1 MNKLKRILILG
12 LIAIL
17 CFSVIPTTVAYA
29 DPQPFSITGSDGN
42 TYTPVKTDIAAA
54 QEGEIHPTV
63 YCLWVPEDVANLT
76 IRAADTYT
84 EMICGCNKGTL
95 TSENGENVLS
105 LPTSGHDSFCLQLW
119 LSLGNYP
126 GYEKYIDGSCENLI
140 QVKVAAINGGVVTE
154 INYILIQVG
163 GTKLIEDSQ
172 PFTITGSDGN
182 TYTPVK
188 TDIAVQDGEIVPTVY
203 CLWVPKDVAN
213 LTIRAA
219 DPYKEMVC
227 ECGQQGPVT
236 NENGENI
243 MSLPTSGHSEFCL
256 KFWLGIGNYPGYEKY
271 IDGNCEDL
279 IQVKLIAKNDG
290 VITEINYIL
299 IQVGGSVPT
308 EDTTPP
314 ELSLVADGVQRTGE
328 TTATVKFTS
337 SEAGTVYYSLVSA
350 DAVDTSTA
358 GTAMVSGENMLN
370 ITGITADAATVY
382 IKAKDGSGNVSES
395 TLEAAVPAYETTY
408 EIYLGLWSH
417 AQYYDLGYRVASVT
431 ADGRPLSM
439 SGISEVECSGVKA
452 GQTVKVTLYIP
463 EAGKELASV
472 SLITNDG
479 NKTPINVTVDGTEN
493 SFTFTM
499 PAANVRTAIGESFT
513 LKDSSIVRYSLKS
526 GVSLLYSNVG
536 DIESNRQGTVIFT
549 DSNGVTLMQ
558 AQPGQQVTVTAQPVP
573 YTAGDVFHREFV
585 CWKDIEGIKVSAE
598 DQLKPSFTFEMP
610 ANDVYL
616 FAEINNVGTEVTW
629 KTNPLDV
636 TNVQLK
642 GLSSN
647 DSPFVF
653 ADGATLS
660 AIPLG
665 EDWWYRYEFTGW
677 TVERDGTTLPD
688 SEVSTSLVNS
698 SRPKGSFGYAT
709 KVEFKASGEKM
720 TVTANFRERA
730 FASVTAAA
738 DAAMGSAT
746 VTVGGSTPAETQS
759 VVYEGQTV
767 TLTATP
773 GERYMLKGWEVK
785 DADNKDV
792 TYTVAKDVNVATFI
806 MPATGKAITAKA
818 IFEVDPDKASP
829 ACVLEDVE
837 LAIPSATVENTGTSY
852 TITVPANTDADTLAA
867 AVLKFTISKYADV
880 VTADGSVWPED
891 GKACGMTLDTP
902 VTFTVRSEK
911 CRIGK
916 DDTAKADYTITVI
929 RAKSTQCAIG
939 SAKLGNVD
947 GVVDQTG
954 KTLTFTV
961 PADTEDSA
969 VTNMPLTFA
978 CSQYAS
984 IKLKD
989 AEADWVNDTAC
1000 GMKLNEEKTFVVTA
1014 EDGTTT
1020 AVYTVVIH
1028 RAPSDKKALTGATLG
1043 DIAAVIDEDG
1053 HALTF
1058 TVPADT
1064 TDSTL
1069 GEMILQFTCPPRAA
1083 VKLKDAEDNWPA
1095 AGLRSGLKLGVP
1107 ATFVVTAENGDTQ
1120 EYTVTVNREKS
1131 TEKAITEAVLT
1142 KTGGASVKADI
1153 SEQNKTVTF
1162 MLPVGT
1168 TDADVA
1174 AMTLKFTCSQY
1185 ASIKLEGAETNW
1197 PADGQLCGM
1206 KLNETKTFVV
1216 TAENGD
1222 TQAYTVLIVRGK
1234 SSAKEI
1240 TNALLLAKAGDTTS
1254 PATVKI
1260 DNAKKTIDFTLPA
1273 GSDTSKLGEMILKL
1287 TVSDY
1292 ATVKKSGDT
1301 GNWPAE
1307 GKACDMELDK
1317 AATFTVTAENGS
1329 TQDYTV
1335 TITRT
1340 KSTTKDITAVKL
1352 LNADKSVIAEG
1363 KLSGTTWTITL
1374 PSDTDKALIN
1384 KIGTSTDVFMQIN
1397 YTGVSLAQAEG
1408 YSDASAAE
1416 NMKWSS
1422 GNIMCGI
1429 SPNSSNTFTVTAEDG
1444 STKTYTVEIKYTAPN
1459 APTLSNGSATR
1470 TSKTGAT
1477 VKFTSSEA
1485 GTYYY
1490 KVVTHGAAAPTVDE
1504 IKKSTTKGT
1513 ASAGETTFTL
1523 SNLTEDA
1530 RDIYIVVVS
1539 ASGGESTALKIEI
1552 PAYGGGTETP
1562 DTGKFTITA
1571 NAPKGG
1577 TITTNRTKA
1586 DKGDEI
1592 IVTVTPD
1599 SGYQMVEGS
1608 LSYSLAVAGGETVK
1622 ITGNRFIMPGGNVT
1636 ITCKWETATTT
1647 AKGITSFSING
1658 VAGAVNNTTNTITI
1672 TMPRGTDVTKL
1683 TPTISTNGVKSLTP
1697 GSGETVNFT
1706 NSVTYTA
1713 TMEDGS
1719 TKTYTVTVYVDKGT
1733 LADQFWDKL
1742 TDFVNQ
1748 VPWWEYA
1755 KHQQSTSKYPKYW

>member
-1 MNKLKRILILG
+1 M
-12 LIAIL
+12 
-17 CFSVIPTTVAYA
+17 
-29 DPQPFSITGSDGN
+29 
-42 TYTPVKTDIAAA
+42 
-54 QEGEIHPTV
+54 
-63 YCLWVPEDVANLT
+63 
-76 IRAADTYT
+76 
-84 EMICGCNKGTL
+84 
-95 TSENGENVLS
+95 
-105 LPTSGHDSFCLQLW
+105 
-119 LSLGNYP
+119 
-126 GYEKYIDGSCENLI
+126 
-140 QVKVAAINGGVVTE
+140 
-154 INYILIQVG
+154 
-163 GTKLIEDSQ
+163 
-172 PFTITGSDGN
+172 
-182 TYTPVK
+182 
-188 TDIAVQDGEIVPTVY
+188 
-203 CLWVPKDVAN
+203 
-213 LTIRAA
+213 
-219 DPYKEMVC
+219 
-227 ECGQQGPVT
+227 
-236 NENGENI
+236 
-243 MSLPTSGHSEFCL
+243 
-256 KFWLGIGNYPGYEKY
+256 
-271 IDGNCEDL
+271 
-279 IQVKLIAKNDG
+279 
-290 VITEINYIL
+290 
-299 IQVGGSVPT
+299 
-308 EDTTPP
+308 
-314 ELSLVADGVQRTGE
+314 
-328 TTATVKFTS
+328 
-337 SEAGTVYYSLVSA
+337 
-350 DAVDTSTA
+350 
-358 GTAMVSGENMLN
+358 
-370 ITGITADAATVY
+370 
-382 IKAKDGSGNVSES
+382 
-395 TLEAAVPAYETTY
+395 
-408 EIYLGLWSH
+408 
-417 AQYYDLGYRVASVT
+417 
-431 ADGRPLSM
+431 
-439 SGISEVECSGVKA
+439 
-452 GQTVKVTLYIP
+452 
-463 EAGKELASV
+463 
-472 SLITNDG
+472 
-479 NKTPINVTVDGTEN
+479 
-493 SFTFTM
+493 
-499 PAANVRTAIGESFT
+499 
-513 LKDSSIVRYSLKS
+513 
-526 GVSLLYSNVG
+526 
-536 DIESNRQGTVIFT
+536 
-549 DSNGVTLMQ
+549 
-558 AQPGQQVTVTAQPVP
+558 TAQPVP
-573 YTAGDVFHREFV
+573 YTAGDVFHRKFV
-585 CWKDIEGIKVSAE
+585 CWKDIEGIEVSTE
-598 DQLKPSFTFEMP
+598 DRLTPSFTFTMP
-610 ANDVYL
+610 ASDVYL
-616 FAEINNVGTEVTW
+616 FAEIKNVGTEITW
-629 KTNPLDV
+629 KTEPSDV
-636 TNVQLK
+636 TDIKLEDL
-642 GLSSN
+642 GSN
-647 DSPFVF
+647 YSPFTF
-653 ADGATLS
+653 ADGATLH
-660 AIPLG
+660 AFPIVE

-720 TVTANFRERA
+720 AVTANFRERA
-730 FASVTAAA
+730 FASVTAVA
-738 DAAMGSAT
+738 DATMGSAT

-773 GERYMLKGWEVK
+773 GERYTLKGWEVK
-785 DADNKDV
+785 DKDNTPV
-792 TYTVAKDVNVATFI
+792 EYTVAEDVNVATFT

-867 AVLKFTISKYADV
+867 AVLKFTVSKYADV

-954 KTLTFTV
+954 RTLTFTV

-1131 TEKAITEAVLT
+1131 TEKAITKAVLT
-1142 KTGGASVKADI
+1142 KTGGTSVKADI
-1153 SEQNKTVTF
+1153 SEQDKTITF
-1162 MLPVGT
+1162 TLPAGA

-1206 KLNETKTFVV
+1206 KLNEAKTFVV
-1216 TAENGD
+1216 TAENGG
-1222 TQAYTVLIVRGK
+1222 TQTYTVLIVRGK
-1234 SSAKEI
+1234 SAAKEI
-1240 TNALLLAKAGDTTS
+1240 TSAILLAKAGDTTS

-1335 TITRT
+1335 TITKA
-1340 KSTTKDITAVKL
+1340 KSSEKDITAVKL

-1408 YSDASAAE
+1408 YDDATGIIG
-1416 NMKWSS
+1416 KWSS
-1422 GNIMCGI
+1422 GNVMCGI
-1429 SPNSSNTFTVTAEDG
+1429 SPNSSKTFTVTAEDG

-1485 GTYYY
+1485 GNYFY
-1490 KVVTHGAAAPTVDE
+1490 KVVDHGAAVPTVDTS
-1504 IKKSTTKGT
+1504 KNGTSAVKGENT
-1513 ASAGETTFTL
+1513 ITL

-1530 RDIYIVVVS
+1530 RDIYIVVVN
-1539 ASGGESTALKIEI
+1539 ASIGESAALKVEI
-1552 PAYGGGTETP
+1552 PAYGSGSETP
-1562 DTGKFTITA
+1562 DTGKFTITI

-1592 IVTVTPD
+1592 IVTVKPD

-1608 LSYSLAVAGGETVK
+1608 LTYSLAVAGGETVK
-1622 ITGNRFIMPGGNVT
+1622 ITGNRFTMPAGNVT

-1647 AKGITSFSING
+1647 AKGITSFSVSG
-1658 VAGAVNNTTNTITI
+1658 VVGAVNNTTNTITI
-1672 TMPRGTDVTKL
+1672 TLPRGTDVTKL
-1683 TPTISTNGVKSLTP
+1683 TPVIATNGVKSLTP
-1697 GSGETVNFT
+1697 GSGETVDFT
-1706 NSVTYTA
+1706 NAVTYTA
-1713 TMEDGS
+1713 AMEDGS
-1719 TKTYTVTVYVDKGT
+1719 SKTYTVTVYVDKGT

-1742 TDFVNQ
+1742 TDFATQ

>member
-29 DPQPFSITGSDGN
+29 DSQPFSITGSDGTAYTPVKTDIKYDPVGEIYPTLYCLWVPKDVATLTIRASDTYQKLHCACNKGGTSTTENGEIVLSLSTNNHTKRCLSTKLKNISGVDKYIDSSTDAAHLMLVKLYDDQTTKISYILIQAGGTKLIADPQPFSITGSDG
-42 TYTPVKTDIAAA
+42 TAYTPVKTDIKYDPV
-54 QEGEIHPTV
+54 GEIYPTV
-63 YCLWVPEDVANLT
+63 YCLWVPEDVATLT
-76 IRAADTYT
+76 IRASDTYQNLH
-84 EMICGCNKGTL
+84 CACKRGGTS
-95 TSENGENVLS
+95 TTENGEIVLS
-105 LPTSGHDSFCLQLW
+105 LSTNNHAKWCLSTKLKNIPDV
-119 LSLGNYP
+119 G
-126 GYEKYIDGSCENLI
+126 KYIDSSRDAAHLML
-140 QVKVAAINGGVVTE
+140 VKLYDDQTTKIS
-154 INYILIQVG
+154 YILIQ
-163 GTKLIEDSQ
+163 
-172 PFTITGSDGN
+172 
-182 TYTPVK
+182 
-188 TDIAVQDGEIVPTVY
+188 A
-203 CLWVPKDVAN
+203 
-213 LTIRAA
+213 
-219 DPYKEMVC
+219 
-227 ECGQQGPVT
+227 
-236 NENGENI
+236 
-243 MSLPTSGHSEFCL
+243 
-256 KFWLGIGNYPGYEKY
+256 
-271 IDGNCEDL
+271 
-279 IQVKLIAKNDG
+279 
-290 VITEINYIL
+290 
-299 IQVGGSVPT
+299 GGSVPT

-314 ELSLVADGVQRTGE
+314 ELSLIANGVQRTGE

-350 DAVDTSTA
+350 DVVDTSAA
-358 GTAMVSGENMLN
+358 GTAMVSGENTLN
-370 ITGITADAATVY
+370 ITGLTADAATVY
-382 IKAKDGSGNVSES
+382 IKAKDSSGNISVS

-499 PAANVRTAIGESFT
+499 PAANVRTAIGERFT

-536 DIESNRQGTVIFT
+536 DIESNRQGTVAFT

-573 YTAGDVFHREFV
+573 YKAGNLFHREFV
-585 CWKDIEGIKVSAE
+585 RWKDIEGIKVSAE

-677 TVERDGTTLPD
+677 TVERSDGTTLPD
-688 SEVSTSLVNS
+688 SEVSTSLVSS

-730 FASVTAAA
+730 FAAVTAKA
-738 DAAMGSAT
+738 DPATMGSAA
-746 VTVGGSTPAETQS
+746 VSVGGDPTTSIP

-773 GERYMLKGWEVK
+773 GDRYTLTGWEVK
-785 DADNKDV
+785 EAGSDTLIEVTKDAEDANK
-792 TYTVAKDVNVATFI
+792 ATFT
-806 MPATGKAITAKA
+806 MPATKENITATA
-818 IFEVDPDKASP
+818 IFAVDPAKAST

-837 LAIPSATVENTGTSY
+837 LVIPDASVENKGTSY

-867 AVLKFTISKYADV
+867 AVLKFTVSEYADV

-916 DDTAKADYTITVI
+916 DDTAKADYT
-929 RAKSTQCAIG
+929 
-939 SAKLGNVD
+939 
-947 GVVDQTG
+947 
-954 KTLTFTV
+954 
-961 PADTEDSA
+961 
-969 VTNMPLTFA
+969 
-978 CSQYAS
+978 
-984 IKLKD
+984 
-989 AEADWVNDTAC
+989 
-1000 GMKLNEEKTFVVTA
+1000 
-1014 EDGTTT
+1014 
-1020 AVYTVVIH
+1020 
-1028 RAPSDKKALTGATLG
+1028 
-1043 DIAAVIDEDG
+1043 
-1053 HALTF
+1053 
-1058 TVPADT
+1058 
-1064 TDSTL
+1064 
-1069 GEMILQFTCPPRAA
+1069 
-1083 VKLKDAEDNWPA
+1083 
-1095 AGLRSGLKLGVP
+1095 
-1107 ATFVVTAENGDTQ
+1107 
-1120 EYTVTVNREKS
+1120 
-1131 TEKAITEAVLT
+1131 
-1142 KTGGASVKADI
+1142 
-1153 SEQNKTVTF
+1153 
-1162 MLPVGT
+1162 
-1168 TDADVA
+1168 
-1174 AMTLKFTCSQY
+1174 
-1185 ASIKLEGAETNW
+1185 
-1197 PADGQLCGM
+1197 
-1206 KLNETKTFVV
+1206 
-1216 TAENGD
+1216 
-1222 TQAYTVLIVRGK
+1222 
-1234 SSAKEI
+1234 
-1240 TNALLLAKAGDTTS
+1240 
-1254 PATVKI
+1254 
-1260 DNAKKTIDFTLPA
+1260 
-1273 GSDTSKLGEMILKL
+1273 
-1287 TVSDY
+1287 
-1292 ATVKKSGDT
+1292 
-1301 GNWPAE
+1301 
-1307 GKACDMELDK
+1307 
-1317 AATFTVTAENGS
+1317 
-1329 TQDYTV
+1329 V

-1352 LNADKSVIAEG
+1352 LDTDKSVIAEG
-1363 KLSGTTWTITL
+1363 KLDGTTWTITL

-1384 KIGTSTDVFMQIN
+1384 KIGSATDIYMQVLH
-1397 YTGVSLAQAEG
+1397 TGVSVKQEEG
-1408 YSDASAAE
+1408 WNDADGVPYW
-1416 NMKWSS
+1416 NS
-1422 GNIMCGI
+1422 GDAMCGI
-1429 SPNSSNTFTVTAEDG
+1429 SVNTSKTFTVTAEDG
-1444 STKTYTVEIKYTAPN
+1444 STKTYTVAIEYTAPN
-1459 APTLSNGSATR
+1459 APTLSNGSAAR
-1470 TSKTGAT
+1470 SSKTAAT
-1477 VKFTSSEA
+1477 VKFTTNEA

-1755 KHQQSTSKYPKYW
+1755 KHQQSTSSYPKYW

>member
-1 MNKLKRILILG
+1 MKKHKQTILPLLMLVVLLLVG
-12 LIAIL
+12 L
-17 CFSVIPTTVAYA
+17 CDRAYA
-29 DPQPFSITGSDGN
+29 EES
-42 TYTPVKTDIAAA
+42 A
-54 QEGEIHPTV
+54 QYP
-63 YCLWVPEDVANLT
+63 Y
-76 IRAADTYT
+76 
-84 EMICGCNKGTL
+84 L
-95 TSENGENVLS
+95 TSFE
-105 LPTSGHDSFCLQLW
+105 
-119 LSLGNYP
+119 
-126 GYEKYIDGSCENLI
+126 
-140 QVKVAAINGGVVTE
+140 VV
-154 INYILIQVG
+154 
-163 GTKLIEDSQ
+163 D
-172 PFTITGSDGN
+172 
-182 TYTPVK
+182 
-188 TDIAVQDGEIVPTVY
+188 
-203 CLWVPKDVAN
+203 
-213 LTIRAA
+213 
-219 DPYKEMVC
+219 
-227 ECGQQGPVT
+227 
-236 NENGENI
+236 
-243 MSLPTSGHSEFCL
+243 
-256 KFWLGIGNYPGYEKY
+256 
-271 IDGNCEDL
+271 
-279 IQVKLIAKNDG
+279 
-290 VITEINYIL
+290 
-299 IQVGGSVPT
+299 
-308 EDTTPP
+308 
-314 ELSLVADGVQRTGE
+314 
-328 TTATVKFTS
+328 VKFTS
-337 SEAGTVYYSLVSA
+337 KNPAFDTGKDGTLIGVEWKNYPDGPQESDNKTYCDYVLGEIKVHTNGIPTSSKKRRTVVTPVYTLANSDLVTQYATVSGKPM
-350 DAVDTSTA
+350 TGTMTA
-358 GTAMVSGENMLN
+358 GSTTS
-370 ITGITADAATVY
+370 IRSDIICFTTADGTKYGYNLTVL
-382 IKAKDGSGNVSES
+382 DGSGQPIETPTEI
-395 TLEAAVPAYETTY
+395 TLESIAVNRTAEDTATIYIKSNVAGTYYYAVTEANEEPSFDETAEATALRRY
-408 EIYLGLWSH
+408 ANTIQLTGL
-417 AQYYDLGYRVASVT
+417 T
-431 ADGRPLSM
+431 AGAKKLH
-439 SGISEVECSGVKA
+439 ILAKSEG
-452 GQTVKVTLYIP
+452 L
-463 EAGKELASV
+463 
-472 SLITNDG
+472 D
-479 NKTPINVTVDGTEN
+479 NVTVSFDVPKFAVAHSLSSSTSLIWEDQGDKDGN
-493 SFTFTM
+493 RKGNVVFTNQSGTPITSAFE
-499 PAANVRTAIGESFT
+499 GE
-513 LKDSSIVRYSLKS
+513 
-526 GVSLLYSNVG
+526 
-536 DIESNRQGTVIFT
+536 
-549 DSNGVTLMQ
+549 
-558 AQPGQQVTVTAQPVP
+558 TVTATAEP
-573 YTAGDVFHREFV
+573 YSESPMYEFSFV
-585 CWKDIEGIKVSAE
+585 QWKDETGIKLTEEQCKTNTV
-598 DQLKPSFTFEMP
+598 TFKMP
-610 ANDVYL
+610 DADVTL
-616 FAEINNVGTEVTW
+616 FAEFKNVGTTVTW
-629 KTNPLDV
+629 GSTPNGAPAV
-636 TNVQLK
+636 TVNGNTRDTQYVYRTGSTAIVNFNSDGNWKESWVFLGWEIMINGENRADDKKYVTYNDLSGLPSIKLAGDNVTITAK
-642 GLSSN
+642 FRSK
-647 DSPFVF
+647 VF
-653 ADGATLS
+653 AA
-660 AIPLG
+660 
-665 EDWWYRYEFTGW
+665 
-677 TVERDGTTLPD
+677 
-688 SEVSTSLVNS
+688 
-698 SRPKGSFGYAT
+698 
-709 KVEFKASGEKM
+709 
-720 TVTANFRERA
+720 VTAK
-730 FASVTAAA
+730 A
-738 DAAMGSAT
+738 DPAMGSAA
-746 VTVGGSTPAETQS
+746 VAIGDGEASPSQS
-759 VVYEGQTV
+759 IVFEGQTV

-773 GERYMLKGWEVK
+773 GDRYTLTGWEVK
-785 DADNKDV
+785 EAGSDTLIPTTPVEGNANQ
-792 TYTVAKDVNVATFI
+792 ATFT
-806 MPATGKAITAKA
+806 MPATDNSITATA
-818 IFEVDPDKASP
+818 IFAVDPDKASA

-837 LAIPSATVENTGTSY
+837 LAIPSAKVENTGTSY

-867 AVLKFTISKYADV
+867 AELKFTVSEYADV

-916 DDTAKADYTITVI
+916 GDTAKADYTITVI
-929 RAKSTQCAIG
+929 RAKSTQCAID
-939 SAKLGNVD
+939 SAKLDNVD

-954 KTLTFTV
+954 KTVTFTV

-1020 AVYTVVIH
+1020 AEYTVVIH

-1043 DIAAVIDEDG
+1043 DIAAVIDEDD
-1053 HALTF
+1053 HAVTF

-1069 GEMILQFTCPPRAA
+1069 GEMILKFTCSPRAA

-1162 MLPVGT
+1162 TLPVGT

-1185 ASIKLEGAETNW
+1185 ASIKLENAGDNW
-1197 PADGQLCGM
+1197 PAGGQLCGM

-1307 GKACDMELDK
+1307 GKACGMELNK
-1317 AATFTVTAENGS
+1317 AATFTVTAESGS

-1352 LNADKSVIAEG
+1352 LDADKSVIAEG
-1363 KLSGTTWTITL
+1363 KLNGTTWTITL

-1408 YSDASAAE
+1408 YDDATGIIG
-1416 NMKWSS
+1416 KWSS
-1422 GNIMCGI
+1422 GNVMCGI
-1429 SPNSSNTFTVTAEDG
+1429 SPNSSKTFTVTAEDG

-1459 APTLSNGSATR
+1459 APTLSNGSAAR
-1470 TSKTGAT
+1470 SSKTAAT
-1477 VKFTSSEA
+1477 VKFTTNEA

-1490 KVVTHGAAAPTVDE
+1490 KVVTHGATAPTADE
-1504 IKKSTTKGT
+1504 IMKSTTKGT
-1513 ASAGETTFTL
+1513 ASAGETAFTL

-1755 KHQQSTSKYPKYW
+1755 KHQQSTSSYPKYW